1 MQLRKIATAIKDMC
15 SSLMAMREG
24 CHPFIFYHRV
34 RPFLSGWKHNPTLP
48 HGIIYEGVSNT
59 RYQCYGGSAAQSSLI
74 PLLDIGLGIS
84 HDSIRSKDFLLAMR
98 DYMVKSHREFLTYLE
113 VSEPIITTCDEISLF
128 IHSGFSNCMLVVFV
142 F

>member
-1 MQLRKIATAIKDMC
+1 MC

-113 VSEPIITTCDEISLF
+113 VSEPIFTTCDEISLF
-128 IHSGFSNCMLVVFV
+128 IHSGGSNCMLCLFSRVFLVFV
-142 F
+142 NM